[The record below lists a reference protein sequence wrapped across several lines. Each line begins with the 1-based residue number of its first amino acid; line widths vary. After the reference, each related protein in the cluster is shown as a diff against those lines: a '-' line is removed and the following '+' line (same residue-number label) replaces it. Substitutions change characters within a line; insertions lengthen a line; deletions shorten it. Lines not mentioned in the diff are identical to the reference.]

1 MALKQSISFRGLS
14 ITDAYIKIDHVFA
27 TTNGIRILVQVYAS
41 DTERLAGGEP
51 LYSSC
56 VDVDF
61 ADVMSGSNPIQMCY
75 NAMKALPKFTDA
87 VDC

>member
-1 MALKQSISFRGLS
+1 MALKQQISFRGLT

-27 TTNGIRILVQVYAS
+27 TTTGIRVQIQVYAS
-41 DTERLAGGEP
+41 DAERLAGGES
-51 LYSSC
+51 LYSSY

-75 NAMKALPKFTDA
+75 DAMKALPEFTDA